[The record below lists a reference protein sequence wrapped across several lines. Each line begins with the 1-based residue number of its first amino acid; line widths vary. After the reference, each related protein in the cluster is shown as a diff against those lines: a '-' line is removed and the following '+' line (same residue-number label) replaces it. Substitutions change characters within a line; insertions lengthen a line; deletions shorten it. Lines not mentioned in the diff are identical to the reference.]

1 MNEFLL
7 RRENSPGLKKWVHI
21 EELALHNNNQI
32 RVNSFNDTCP
42 GYLRFYYVPAYPA
55 AFVIKQTRQKP
66 GAEETYLQSDSHYWL
81 NLYLN
86 SQRSGSKNSRGK
98 WSHIFPQDFIS
109 ARNKLFLSI
118 WPDAGLIRRKM
129 KKSLL
134 RTIKISI

>member
-1 MNEFLL
+1 MSEFLL

-42 GYLRFYYVPAYPA
+42 GYLRFYYVPSYPA

-66 GAEETYLQSDSHYWL
+66 GAEETYLQSASHYWL

-86 SQRSGSKNSRGK
+86 SQRSGSKNSRGNGVTF
-98 WSHIFPQDFIS
+98 SRRI
-109 ARNKLFLSI
+109 LFLPGI
-118 WPDAGLIRRKM
+118 NYFFQYGRMPD
-129 KKSLL
+129 
-134 RTIKISI
+134 